1 MYYKVQ
7 CLKKKEAF
15 IKMRGIL
22 KYSVLLLL
30 IWLTLLQAHG
40 YKVIGSIKD
49 SDKLFDKNLSNKK
62 PAVFEKKGG
71 GRDSFIIF
79 LNKPEYI
86 DTVNLWMKKK
96 YEVEVEVSQN
106 LFTWTKVNEETIYD
120 NSGSI
125 YRGHVNLHKQVA
137 SFVKIILP
145 EAQSK
150 FYLYELQIVKAT
162 NLSVKQVK
170 LTVLDIKEHSVRLQ
184 LDSDI
189 AAIASI
195 QYGLSVTALKD
206 GPLLSDFS
214 KHHTFDVKGL
224 LKGTDYY
231 FVSVVKDCNGG
242 MKYSQTVSARTKGI
256 PLPLIKTIS
265 VKNLSYNTSE
275 IRFNSNVPTD
285 YTVRAG
291 LSSRLNFIKKSST
304 FSTQHIFI
312 LKNYPPMQTIFYSIE
327 IKDAFGN
334 MKKSAIRNFE
344 SLPYNI
350 GTEAEI
356 TGDFNYVG
364 ESLGPV
370 YQAQS
375 IKKLVDGDISYNGS
389 VMSGTIEK
397 EQKIFVDFKKIRSLK
412 YIDLI
417 WWGLIYSTDFVIYSS
432 MDKHNWEKLPAPTK
446 VSLQYPY
453 KIKTTYL
460 VNRVTCEK
468 KIHYLKF
475 VFKKN
480 AVFKRFPQYNNLRLL
495 EILFISAEKKE
506 KKVEIYIK
514 K

>member
-1 MYYKVQ
+1 
-7 CLKKKEAF
+7 
-15 IKMRGIL
+15 MRGIL

-40 YKVIGSIKD
+40 YKVIGSIKN
-49 SDKLFDKNLSNKK
+49 SDKLFDQNLSNKK
-62 PAVFEKKGG
+62 PAIFEKKGG

-79 LNKPEYI
+79 LNKPKYV

-125 YRGHVNLHKQVA
+125 YQGHVNLHKQVA
-137 SFVKIILP
+137 SFIKIILP
-145 EAQSK
+145 EAKSK
-150 FYLYELQIVKAT
+150 FYLYELQIVNAT
-162 NLSVKQVK
+162 NLSVKQAK
-170 LTVLDIKEHSVRLQ
+170 LTVLDMKEHSVRLQ

-189 AAIASI
+189 ASIASI
-195 QYGLSVTALKD
+195 QYGLSVTTLKD

-224 LKGTDYY
+224 LKGTDYS

-242 MKYSQTVSARTKGI
+242 MKYSKPISARTKGI

-291 LSSRLNFIKKSST
+291 LVSTLEFVKKGYT
-304 FSTQHIFI
+304 LSTQHVFV
-312 LKNYPPMQTIFYSIE
+312 LKNYPPMRTIFYSIE

-334 MKKSAIRNFE
+334 VKKSDLQHFE
-344 SLPYNI
+344 SFPYNI
-350 GTEAEI
+350 GTEAKI
-356 TGDFNYVG
+356 TGDFHYVG

-389 VMSGTIEK
+389 VMSGPIGK

-417 WWGLIYSTDFVIYSS
+417 WWGLIYSTDFAIYSS
-432 MDKHNWEKLPAPTK
+432 KNKHNWEKLPGPTK
-446 VSLQYPY
+446 VSLKYPY
-453 KIKTTYL
+453 KINTSYL

-480 AVFKRFPQYNNLRLL
+480 AIFRRFPQYHNLRLL
-495 EILFISAEKKE
+495 EILFIPDEKKE
-506 KKVEIYIK
+506 KKVKIYIK